1 MLTPHVKMLH
11 TMNEC
16 LNASNNCDVTRFSLW
31 GYDVKPLSGS
41 VTSLPAKTSLGNVGG
56 ALKVA
61 AGLAEV
67 AGGGDGAGLGAGGK
81 MAPVCFAR

>member
-11 TMNEC
+11 TMN
-16 LNASNNCDVTRFSLW
+16 NNCDVTRFSLW

-61 AGLAEV
+61 AGLAE
-67 AGGGDGAGLGAGGK
+67 GGDGAGLGAGGK